1 MIKTSVSNLLTEY
14 FQNDAPTRQVI
25 KKSPCQNTP
34 VEATPITWE
43 VHTDPE
49 RFSKIFVFTTRKR
62 MTDFVNEVLMLEDK
76 MNHHGLVKIVNN
88 EVTVEVH
95 THTINRITNLD
106 REYTQN
112 IDFVYRDVLDFEY
125 K

>member
-1 MIKTSVSNLLTEY
+1 MIKKSVSNLLTEY
-14 FQNDAPTRQVI
+14 FQNDVSTKQAI
-25 KKSPCQNTP
+25 KRNPCQSTP
-34 VEATPITWE
+34 VEVTPIAWE
-43 VHTDPE
+43 VHTNPE

-62 MTDFVNEVLMLEDK
+62 MTDFVNEVLMLEDE

-88 EVTVEVH
+88 EVTVEVY

-112 IDFVYRDVLDFEY
+112 IDFIYRDVLDFEY